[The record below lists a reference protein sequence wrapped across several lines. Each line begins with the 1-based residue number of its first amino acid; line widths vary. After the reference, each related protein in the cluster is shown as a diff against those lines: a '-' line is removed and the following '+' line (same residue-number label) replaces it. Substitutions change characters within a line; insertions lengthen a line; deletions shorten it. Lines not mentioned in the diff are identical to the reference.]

1 MSSAQRRFGPFNI
14 GVYGLL
20 ASIINGIN
28 LLFVQSFFIMSS
40 YSVVMYSGPLV
51 FLFVLLMIFSLVL
64 PLYLLDV
71 LFSYFVFVLA
81 SSLLVF
87 VYFLLSYSSFSKY
100 SIIGSFRIIT
110 QFLAFGLV
118 FDVILTLFLYLYHHA
133 ALSLSSLYSL
143 SISSSYSSLTSK
155 TLIPSSFLPC
165 PLLCSNFNS
174 STLISL
180 ALPPSSFL
188 TAPLIPSPYAY
199 FLSLQLFFF
208 HHLYSDALIPSSSAA
223 RLYLC
228 RSLTLRSI
236 SYQFNSTRQHFSLH
250 NFSLHIPTSISASL
264 SSPYSEL
271 YVIFLQ
277 PSSIS
282 TALPTSISA
291 TCPLSLTPVFLLSSL
306 FAALSSSFLSLTPI
320 FPSSLTPFQHHLLLS
335 SSSIHHQLS
344 YSFHFAQYAAI
355 HHQNASLHSANR
367 YHLLQPAA
375 YLQPPVSNSSIS
387 AYHSAATSFN
397 LIDIPSLQ
405 PFSTLFYALCSIYF
419 LILAGLFP
427 LYIFFSK
434 LFYVLL
440 LSSSSPFLTFL
451 LSFTMFFLYS
461 YTFLNIILHLI

>member
-155 TLIPSSFLPC
+155 TLIPS
-165 PLLCSNFNS
+165 
-174 STLISL
+174 
-180 ALPPSSFL
+180 
-188 TAPLIPSPYAY
+188 PYAY

-208 HHLYSDALIPSSSAA
+208 HHLYSDALIPSTLLQCPTLRFLCNALCRLSFSSCFAAFLLCRYAIPSSSAA

-250 NFSLHIPTSISASL
+250 NFSLHIPTSISASS
-264 SSPYSEL
+264 SSPYSELYVIYSLLTALIQATLRWLSFNSLLFLSPL

-282 TALPTSISA
+282 TALLTSISA
-291 TCPLSLTPVFLLSSL
+291 TCPLSANHSAYTF
-306 FAALSSSFLSLTPI
+306 SSFLFSSGP
-320 FPSSLTPFQHHLLLS
+320 FPLSLTPFQH
-335 SSSIHHQLS
+335 
-344 YSFHFAQYAAI
+344 
-355 HHQNASLHSANR
+355 
-367 YHLLQPAA
+367 HLLQPAA

>member
-155 TLIPSSFLPC
+155 TLIPS
-165 PLLCSNFNS
+165 
-174 STLISL
+174 
-180 ALPPSSFL
+180 
-188 TAPLIPSPYAY
+188 PYAY
-199 FLSLQLFFF
+199 IPFSAAIFF

-250 NFSLHIPTSISASL
+250 NFSLHIPTSISASS

-282 TALPTSISA
+282 TALLTSISA
-291 TCPLSLTPVFLLSSL
+291 TCPLSANHSAYTFSLTPCSASTFLPSAFIPFGAPLSAYT
-306 FAALSSSFLSLTPI
+306 FSSFLFSSGP
-320 FPSSLTPFQHHLLLS
+320 FPLSLTPFQH
-335 SSSIHHQLS
+335 
-344 YSFHFAQYAAI
+344 
-355 HHQNASLHSANR
+355 
-367 YHLLQPAA
+367 HLLQPAA

-387 AYHSAATSFN
+387 AYHSAATTFN